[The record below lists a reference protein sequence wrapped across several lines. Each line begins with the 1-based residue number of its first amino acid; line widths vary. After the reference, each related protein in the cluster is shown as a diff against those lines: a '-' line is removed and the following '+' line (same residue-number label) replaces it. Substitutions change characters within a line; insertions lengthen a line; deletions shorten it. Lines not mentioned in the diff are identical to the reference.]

1 MARAFVPFIAGSA
14 GMHKGKFWTYNVI
27 GSIVWAATIITL
39 SVAFASYY
47 KTILDYVGYAFLA
60 LILGFSAYVWFF
72 RKEALLRYWEEK
84 KLEIEEKSK

>member
-1 MARAFVPFIAGSA
+1 MVPGR
-14 GMHKGKFWTYNVI
+14 FWIYNIV

-47 KTILDYVGYAFLA
+47 QVVLDYVGYFFLA
-60 LILGFSAYVWFF
+60 LILAFSAYVWFF
-72 RKEALLRYWEEK
+72 RRDAFMRYWEEK